1 MHFFLQMTLAVGMM
15 FLIDTSPLILA
26 EEPPTELF
34 SQQHEERIVLETID
48 RFVHYWNQD
57 EAMKL
62 SQMFMINGDFLSPS
76 GMNAH
81 SRKEIQRLITEER
94 QETFQETSLETTV
107 QSVNFPEETLAIV
120 KGRYELKGLSLG
132 LGIMDMSSEGTF
144 LFNLQQQDGK
154 WMILEARIKT

>member
-1 MHFFLQMTLAVGMM
+1 MKIRNSDEAKGIVKILTLVGRDTLVEKGATMHFFLQMTLTVGMM
-15 FLIDTSPLILA
+15 FLIDTSPLILG

-94 QETFQETSLETTV
+94 RRHFKK
-107 QSVNFPEETLAIV
+107 PH
-120 KGRYELKGLSLG
+120 
-132 LGIMDMSSEGTF
+132 
-144 LFNLQQQDGK
+144 
-154 WMILEARIKT
+154 